1 MKTDQLI
8 RQLLAY
14 ENVVSDTERPRSCV
28 VDNPV
33 GMRRELWVEGRL
45 EYSMDAIELVTKG
58 GHGIPAWFIPVGTN
72 IGEWEPGQ
80 YVGDLRA
87 IGDDEAVNII
97 RWGM

>member
-1 MKTDQLI
+1 M
-8 RQLLAY
+8 
-14 ENVVSDTERPRSCV
+14 
-28 VDNPV
+28 
-33 GMRRELWVEGRL
+33 
-45 EYSMDAIELVTKG
+45 TKG

-97 RWGM
+97 RWGRREREEKERKETAWWGDGDKNKSRDGI